1 MATSKPASAAASV
14 RARPILREPPV
25 MRAAPREVSAK
36 AILVETAEFEVVQSA
51 DHDEEDEDGQDRGHE
66 ESSGFV
72 PRALERAGLVR
83 KGRTP
88 ATAERSRPAGAGGA
102 WRVSLSRTFD
112 GLVGP
117 GF

>member
-1 MATSKPASAAASV
+1 MATSKPASAAARV

-72 PRALERAGLVR
+72 PRALERAATVR
-83 KGRTP
+83 KGR
-88 ATAERSRPAGAGGA
+88 AAQ
-102 WRVSLSRTFD
+102 
-112 GLVGP
+112 VGP
-117 GF
+117 RRRAIARFD

>member
-1 MATSKPASAAASV
+1 MVRTWMATSKPASAAASV

-83 KGRTP
+83 KGR
-88 ATAERSRPAGAGGA
+88 AAQ
-102 WRVSLSRTFD
+102 
-112 GLVGP
+112 VGP
-117 GF
+117 GRRAIARFDQPFGEPISA